1 MNSFLS
7 KLRKERQASESLSL
21 VFKSCSDYFYP
32 RASYLICK
40 SLTFRRERGREEKM
54 AEEGGRESDK
64 NDRTEIRKGQREQ
77 GEEEKEPSIGSGTAE
92 EAGTRT
98 WLEVPSH

>member
-1 MNSFLS
+1 
-7 KLRKERQASESLSL
+7 
-21 VFKSCSDYFYP
+21 
-32 RASYLICK
+32 
-40 SLTFRRERGREEKM
+40 M

-64 NDRTEIRKGQREQ
+64 DDRTEIRKGQSEQ
-77 GEEEKEPSIGSGTAE
+77 GEEEEEPSVGSGTAE

>member
-40 SLTFRRERGREEKM
+40 RLTFRRERGREEEM
-54 AEEGGRESDK
+54 AEEGGQESDK
-64 NDRTEIRKGQREQ
+64 DDRTEIRKGQSEQ
-77 GEEEKEPSIGSGTAE
+77 GEKRRKSLP
-92 EAGTRT
+92 
-98 WLEVPSH
+98 